1 MLDLLQYLAAGIG
14 SAEIKSVQPK
24 NKLICQINCFLSIG
38 VVFYI
43 HKKKIICQHWV
54 WVKHMRKMV
63 RGLTLLQLKQI
74 ASYIFSDKF
83 NLKKLI
89 YPSFFFH

>member
-1 MLDLLQYLAAGIG
+1 MLDLLQCPAASIG

-43 HKKKIICQHWV
+43 HSKIFVSTVWHWV
-54 WVKHMRKMV
+54 QQMRKMV
-63 RGLTLLQLKQI
+63 RGHTLLQLKQI

-83 NLKKLI
+83 NHKKLI
-89 YPSFFFH
+89 

>member
-1 MLDLLQYLAAGIG
+1 MLDLLQCLAVSIG

-43 HKKKIICQHWV
+43 HTRIFVSTEWHWV
-54 WVKHMRKMV
+54 QHMRKMV

-83 NLKKLI
+83 NHKKLI
-89 YPSFFFH
+89 